1 MPMLRIFLLFS
12 VIACWSTPSAAAHE
26 HQKLIPGLGEQ
37 AFYRQ
42 VARPSDIPSDQV
54 MERQGLKIGRVI
66 IQANNIFDTRNPREN
81 TRLFRLGNH
90 LHIKTRHATIRQY
103 LLFKTGEPYRGRLLS
118 ESERLLRQ
126 RRYLH
131 DARIRPVHIHE
142 DSVDIEVV
150 TDDVWT
156 LKPGIS
162 FGRAGGENTT
172 AIEFE
177 EINLLGRGAAI
188 TLSDR
193 KGVDRDSL
201 SFTYHDPTVGYSW
214 WDLFLGYSDNSD
226 GKSQAITLQRPFH
239 ALDTRRAGELSWQE
253 FDRREPRYDL
263 GKVIDE
269 YQVDQRFL
277 KLGYGW
283 SNGLEHGWTRRWRA
297 GATLDENLFSRT
309 RSTRRLPGDRTLIY
323 PWLSW
328 TREEARYYKDHNRDQ
343 INRTEDV
350 ALGWKMHLLMG
361 YANRDFGADRN
372 SLILR
377 GSLRKARL
385 FGERQTLSWQ
395 AALRGRHE
403 QNHWANVIF
412 NTRLRYHDRQSSRRT
427 FYLAF
432 GADATSRLDDDD
444 QVLLG
449 GDTGLRGYPL
459 RYQAGTGRW
468 LLTLEQRFFS
478 HWYPFRLFNVG
489 GAVFTDIG
497 RTWGHRQD
505 TQHSLGILK
514 DAGFGLRL
522 GNSRSGLGSVIHLD
536 VAFPLDGD
544 DSIDKVQ
551 FLVVTKNSF

>member
-1 MPMLRIFLLFS
+1 MLRICLLILLAVFYG
-12 VIACWSTPSAAAHE
+12 APSLAAGK
-26 HQKLIPGLGEQ
+26 HQKLIPGLAEHSD
-37 AFYRQ
+37 YRP
-42 VARPSDIPSDQV
+42 VARPAGIPSDQS
-54 MERQGLKIGRVI
+54 MEQQGLKIGRI
-66 IQANNIFDTRNPREN
+66 LIQANNIFDTGNPREN
-81 TRLFRLGNH
+81 TRLFRLGNR
-90 LHIKTRHATIRQY
+90 LHVKTRPATIRRY
-103 LLFKTGEPYRGRLLS
+103 LLFRSGDRYRGRLLS

-131 DARIRPVHIHE
+131 DARIRPVRIH
-142 DSVDIEVV
+142 DGLVDIEVI

-162 FGRAGGENTT
+162 FGRAGGKNTA

-193 KGVDRDSL
+193 KGIDRDSL

-226 GKSQAITLQRPFH
+226 GKSQAVSLQRPFY
-239 ALDTRRAGELSWQE
+239 ALDSRWSAELSWQRFE
-253 FDRREPRYDL
+253 RTEPRYDL
-263 GKVIDE
+263 GRVIDE
-269 YQVDQRFL
+269 YQADQHFL

-283 SNGLEHGWTRRWRA
+283 SGGLQRGWTSRWRA
-297 GATLDENLFSRT
+297 GATMDENLFSRT
-309 RSTRRLPGDRTLIY
+309 ASTHHLPADRTLIY

-350 ALGWKMHLLMG
+350 ALGWKMHFLAG
-361 YANRDFGADRN
+361 YASRGFGADRD

-377 GSLRKARL
+377 SSLRKA
-385 FGERQTLSWQ
+385 ERFADRRTLNWQ
-395 AALRGRHE
+395 AALQGRHE
-403 QNHWANVIF
+403 HDRWANVIF
-412 NTRLRYHDRQSSRRT
+412 NTRLRYHDRQSSHRT
-427 FYLAF
+427 FYAAF

-449 GDTGLRGYPL
+449 GDSGLRGYPL
-459 RYQAGTGRW
+459 RYQAGRGRW

-478 HWYPFRLFNVG
+478 RWYPFRLFNVG
-489 GAVFTDIG
+489 GAVFADVG
-497 RTWGHRQD
+497 RTWGRRQD
-505 TQHSLGILK
+505 TRDSLGILK
-514 DAGFGLRL
+514 DVGFGLRL

-536 VAFPLDGD
+536 FAFPLDGD
-544 DSIDKVQ
+544 DSLDKVQ